1 MLTGHRYVVGF
12 AGVGSCLL
20 LLCMIAA
27 ARPQDTTAD
36 GGNAERV
43 YKSAEVDQK
52 AVFDQRANLKNSPT
66 GGDCEGQ
73 DRDQV
78 RLRVVL
84 HSSGKVTE
92 VKVLKKAE
100 CKTFEERAIRA
111 AKTTR
116 FKPARKDGVAVSQ
129 YSIIEYNYGMRGW

>member
-1 MLTGHRYVVGF
+1 MFTKLRYAVRS
-12 AGVGSCLL
+12 AGVGSCLI

-27 ARPQDTTAD
+27 AHPQDATAD
-36 GGNAERV
+36 EGNGEKV

-66 GGDCEGQ
+66 GEGCEGQ
-73 DRDQV
+73 DQDQV

-92 VKVLKKAE
+92 VKVLKKAG
-100 CKTFEERAIRA
+100 CKAFEERAIRA
-111 AKTTR
+111 AKMTK
-116 FKPARKDGVAVSQ
+116 FKPAKKDGAAVSQ
-129 YSIIEYNYGMRGW
+129 YAILEYNYGTRGW